1 MKNPKSYALPRV
13 KLTKFNV
20 LIDGLGY
27 YVNPV
32 SSEIKKY
39 EELLELTTGK
49 GKDYTTGC
57 LLDYNYFKKH
67 YSIIACDLSKKRELD
82 ADPRII
88 QPLECVFMLDTD
100 S

>member
-39 EELLELTTGK
+39 EELLKLTTGK

-67 YSIIACDLSKKRELD
+67 YSIISYDLSKKKKN
-82 ADPRII
+82 
-88 QPLECVFMLDTD
+88 
-100 S
+100 